1 MFITC
6 RIVCT
11 LDNNLIDPYL
21 FITLFYFLFFI
32 FSLFKRKMQKK
43 KKLFNFDVWL
53 MQKMWENGWSV
64 SLILV
69 SPVPYF
75 VGLCMKKKFVR
86 AWRHSYHS
94 RMCDV
99 NVRWRQ
105 QTDYFNFSSMFVH
118 FIFFL
123 FKLRVHQPII
133 IGKNYTKLYRIIHF
147 IYLTFPISY
156 MRCRCELLY
165 QSKIHILCC
174 VPIHKFSPMN
184 STHEIQKKH
193 TQSKRKSLFIF
204 SKIKGK
210 KCRNNKQSN
219 ADLVGF
225 LYHLQHMNWIERVSQ
240 LMMTMNK
247 KKLEKQSY
255 N

>member
-1 MFITC
+1 MQNV
-6 RIVCT
+6 VCT

-86 AWRHSYHS
+86 AWRLSYHS

-118 FIFFL
+118 FCFFFVQTSGTSTDNHWKEL
-123 FKLRVHQPII
+123 YQII
-133 IGKNYTKLYRIIHF
+133 PDYSFHLPYISYF
-147 IYLTFPISY
+147 IYEMSVWASV
-156 MRCRCELLY
+156 
-165 QSKIHILCC
+165 SKQ
-174 VPIHKFSPMN
+174 N
-184 STHEIQKKH
+184 SHFMLRTH
-193 TQSKRKSLFIF
+193 S
-204 SKIKGK
+204 
-210 KCRNNKQSN
+210 
-219 ADLVGF
+219 
-225 LYHLQHMNWIERVSQ
+225 
-240 LMMTMNK
+240 
-247 KKLEKQSY
+247 
-255 N
+255 